1 MPLFVNILGFKVG
14 WVSSVMGAAAQMPWL
29 GPAVFAIVAFLH
41 LRQARRPEREF
52 GLVIAA
58 GAIGICFDSFI
69 VAMGWVSYP
78 SGQFSPVLAPYWIVT
93 MWMLFATTLNR
104 SMAWLKG
111 RAVLAAI
118 LGFIAGPGSYY
129 AGQSLGAIEFVEP
142 VAALTTLAVGWAIIM
157 PVLMV
162 LAERLDGFQPVT
174 SDKNPGGT

>member
-1 MPLFVNILGFKVG
+1 MHMIINLIGFKVG

-29 GPAVFAIVAFLH
+29 GPVVFALVAFVH
-41 LRQARRPEREF
+41 LRQARRPDLEL

-69 VAMGWVSYP
+69 VAMGWVTYP
-78 SGQFSPVLAPYWIVT
+78 SGQFSPLLAPYWIVT

-111 RAVLAAI
+111 REMLAAI
-118 LGFIAGPGSYY
+118 LGAIAGPASYY
-129 AGQSLGAIEFVEP
+129 AGQKLGAIQFVEP
-142 VAALTTLAVGWAIIM
+142 AAALSALAIGWAIIM

-162 LAERLDGFQPVT
+162 IAERLDGFQPAAVEEQP
-174 SDKNPGGT
+174 S